1 MEYLQQHF
9 YTETIYLLCSFRE
22 KGPMNDEGAHAPEG
36 GIDLAKPVYVKFEMP
51 KELQDKT
58 YEIVEL
64 ARDSGKLRKGTNE
77 VTKLV
82 ERGEALMVVMA
93 EDVSPPEILM
103 HMPALCEERN
113 VPYAY
118 VPSKAELGNAC
129 GLEKPTAAV
138 AILDAAKG
146 KPAMD
151 DLADKIKVLKK

>member
-1 MEYLQQHF
+1 
-9 YTETIYLLCSFRE
+9 
-22 KGPMNDEGAHAPEG
+22 MNDDGAHAPEG
-36 GIDLAKPVYVKFEMP
+36 GINLAKPVFVKFEMP
-51 KELQDKT
+51 KELADKT
-58 YEIVEL
+58 YELVEL
-64 ARDSGKLRKGTNE
+64 ARDGGKLRKGTNE

-113 VPYAY
+113 VPYAF

-129 GLEKPTAAV
+129 GLEKPTAAI

-146 KPAMD
+146 KPMLDEIAEK
-151 DLADKIKVLKK
+151 LKALKK